1 MKLTPQTAM
10 ALGQPLP
17 QLLALAQAQFDG
29 LSLQADAADPF
40 AIALPPMLGTA
51 GAPVLASG
59 TVRMLGALYLNAE
72 LEQAGLPLAAELLA
86 QAKLEL
92 SLMSAEAARL
102 LDNFDTMRRTAYT
115 REQRELLFARLFGIG
130 GGAVAARGAAVN
142 NEFQRLLATFCT
154 GILRT
159 TESLLPGGSTA
170 VRQTFVR
177 DAALTLASNLAAR
190 QFGNTVAAGQAL
202 QRYTQRAIELL
213 THPGMLTHF
222 GVRGLWELLAK
233 LFGPAVPD
241 MGRIVTRGQSGM
253 RVLIYL
259 AEGLPALQAQP
270 LGTLPQASDIVAT
283 SAAQWLQASGL
294 AATS

>member
-1 MKLTPQTAM
+1 MKFTAHTYQ

-17 QLLALAQAQFDG
+17 ELLALAQSQFDG
-29 LSLQADAADPF
+29 LALQADAGDPL
-40 AIALPPMLGTA
+40 AIALPPILGTT
-51 GAPVLASG
+51 GAPALAPG
-59 TVRMLGALYLNAE
+59 TVRMLAALYLNAE

-92 SLMSAEAARL
+92 SIVSAAAARL
-102 LDNFDTMRRTAYT
+102 LDDFDTMRRTAYT

-130 GGAVAARGAAVN
+130 GGALAARGAAVN
-142 NEFQRLLATFCT
+142 NEFQRLLATFCS

-159 TESLLPGGSTA
+159 TESLLPGGSSA
-170 VRQTFVR
+170 VRQTFAR
-177 DAALTLASNLAAR
+177 DAALSLASNLAAR
-190 QFGNTVAAGQAL
+190 QFGNTVGAGQAL
-202 QRYTQRAIELL
+202 QRYTQQAIELL
-213 THPGMLTHF
+213 THPGMLAHF

-253 RVLIYL
+253 RVLIHL
-259 AEGLPALQAQP
+259 AEGLPALQVQP
-270 LGTLPQASDIVAT
+270 TGMLPQASDLVAT

-294 AATS
+294 AASS